1 MSVAT
6 SAVMSVGTI
15 AIITAG
21 NPSPKVEVW
30 KVTAPVLQASHLR
43 FLWAGSFLIKSLHMT
58 VPTTLFQPFSRLV
71 KITIMGREF
80 EVPENNH
87 LLRCFQYLAPEQVSY
102 DASAGMKIA
111 SIAV

>member
-1 MSVAT
+1 MPAGTAIGIVKRDVASADMSVAT

-80 EVPENNH
+80 EVPE
-87 LLRCFQYLAPEQVSY
+87 
-102 DASAGMKIA
+102 
-111 SIAV
+111 